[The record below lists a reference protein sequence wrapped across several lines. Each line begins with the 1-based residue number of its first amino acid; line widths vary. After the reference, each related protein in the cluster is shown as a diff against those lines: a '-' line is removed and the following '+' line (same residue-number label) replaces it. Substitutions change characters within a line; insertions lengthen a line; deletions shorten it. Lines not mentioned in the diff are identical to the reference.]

1 MSVIDKAEDA
11 TVLALVVGAG
21 LLLYYLYTKI
31 PSGGDVEDYLTQEL
45 EKLKEGL
52 SNAGASVSQW
62 WATLDNPVAPNST
75 STIAAQTS
83 ASVAQAGGTPAQQ
96 AAAAQEVTNFA
107 AWSAPFYWMG
117 AGISADTVV
126 PGTGITIYAL
136 RAAGNTDQN
145 ITNMLNDAAANPSA
159 YGVQPG
165 DAFDTLT
172 TQLTSDIFP
181 VTA

>member
-1 MSVIDKAEDA
+1 MSVIDKAEDV
-11 TVLALVVGAG
+11 TILALVAGAG
-21 LLLYYLYTKI
+21 LLLYYLYKNI
-31 PSGGDVEDYLTQEL
+31 PG
-45 EKLKEGL
+45 GL
-52 SNAGASVSQW
+52 SNIGASISQW
-62 WATLDNPVAPNST
+62 WATANNPVAPNST
-75 STIAAQTS
+75 STIAAQTA
-83 ASVAQAGGTPAQQ
+83 ASVAQAGGTPVQQ

-126 PGTGITIYAL
+126 PGTGVTIYDL
-136 RAAGNTDQN
+136 RKAGNTDQN

-172 TQLTSDIFP
+172 TQLTSNIFP